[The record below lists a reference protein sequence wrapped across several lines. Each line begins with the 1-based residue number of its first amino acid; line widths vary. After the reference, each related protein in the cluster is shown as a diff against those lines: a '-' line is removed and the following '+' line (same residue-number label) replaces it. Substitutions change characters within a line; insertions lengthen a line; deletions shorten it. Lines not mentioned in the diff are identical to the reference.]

1 MEDINSKV
9 LTSILSSNKSRHKK
23 TARKAH
29 FDTSKNE
36 VRYYAVGEANFFLF
50 PEDLASALSHKCTR
64 ENRKRGK
71 NHHNRSVWSDKV
83 AQGDCK
89 DRDNE
94 ENIHRKSF
102 SNAVKSI
109 LCQIEEGMT
118 ENHVIDCTW
127 VNILG

>member
-1 MEDINSKV
+1 MEDINSKA
-9 LTSILSSNKSRHKK
+9 LTSILSSNKTRHKK

-36 VRYYAVGEANFFLF
+36 VRYYAVGEANIFLS
-50 PEDLASALSHKCTR
+50 PEDLASTRSHKCTR

-71 NHHNRSVWSDKV
+71 NQHNRSLWSDKV

-94 ENIHRKSF
+94 KNIDKKSF
-102 SNAVKSI
+102 SNAVQSI
-109 LCQIEEGMT
+109 LCQTEEGMT
-118 ENHVIDCTW
+118 ENQVINCP
-127 VNILG
+127 